1 MKVLRLLL
9 ILATST
15 FLLATPQ
22 EASAEVMTVGVQ
34 ASMGSA
40 RINRGNPEEDFLEYS
55 LPQTDFG
62 AGLMATILLSPV
74 EGLKLGPFF
83 DYKTSS
89 YDQTDATQFVLAVP
103 AVGVTTRVDLLP
115 IIIQVSV
122 GYSFGTASVET
133 TVSEN
138 TTSEDFD
145 LIGVQA
151 QLWLAYE
158 VEVSQWFSFDLGLF
172 YTYDGMNF
180 KDDEQPD
187 RDIIKGPRAN
197 TLTYRTF
204 GVGAQAN
211 FDVF

>member
-1 MKVLRLLL
+1 MRFLRHLL
-9 ILATST
+9 ILIATSSVL
-15 FLLATPQ
+15 FAADD
-22 EASAEVMTVGVQ
+22 ASAETMTVGVQ

-40 RINRGNPEEDFLEYS
+40 RINRGNPELDFPDYS

-62 AGLMATILLSPV
+62 AGLMGNILLSPV
-74 EGLKLGPFF
+74 EGLKIGPFF
-83 DYKTSS
+83 DYKASA
-89 YDQTDATQFVLAVP
+89 YDQTDATQFVVSVP

-115 IIIQVSV
+115 IVIQVSI

-187 RDIIKGPRAN
+187 RDLIKGPAAN